1 MRPWWLNTTKLP
13 FQLAEMLC
21 LIVQPQRYDDC
32 FVFFISIDEWFIRG
46 KIGRFPLEMGWN
58 LCSTSPF
65 LIFSSKLL
73 CFESICFKLNGF
85 VSTWN
90 VLFQLLKVLML
101 ILFWNWCVFETLFM
115 LRIVNYGLSAY
126 KATKT
131 ESLYFRYKT
140 FFSPENWFSR
150 TNWLNEI

>member
-21 LIVQPQRYDDC
+21 LILQPQRYDDC

-46 KIGRFPLEMGWN
+46 KIGRFPLKMGWN
-58 LCSTSPF
+58 LCSTSLF
-65 LIFSSKLL
+65 LIFSSKWL

-90 VLFQLLKVLML
+90 VPTVSAFESADVDPILKLVCIRNFVYASDCKLWA
-101 ILFWNWCVFETLFM
+101 IC
-115 LRIVNYGLSAY
+115 RQSH
-126 KATKT
+126 
-131 ESLYFRYKT
+131 
-140 FFSPENWFSR
+140 
-150 TNWLNEI
+150 